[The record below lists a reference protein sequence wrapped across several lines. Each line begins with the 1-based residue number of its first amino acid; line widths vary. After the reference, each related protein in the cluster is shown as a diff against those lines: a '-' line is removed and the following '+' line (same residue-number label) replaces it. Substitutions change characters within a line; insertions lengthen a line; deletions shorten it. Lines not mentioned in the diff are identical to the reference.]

1 MVDND
6 FIGLKVM
13 ITPLHVKFLM
23 ERMRRKVSETDKS
36 TLFRLPR
43 RTRIGI
49 ISWRQENMFENM
61 SYPLILPCLQ
71 NDKSND
77 CITYDSSNDTS
88 KGHGN
93 EEMPQKV
100 TYKSSSSA
108 SVEENIEES

>member
-36 TLFRLPR
+36 TLFQLPR

-61 SYPLILPCLQ
+61 SYSLILPCLQ
-71 NDKSND
+71 NDKAM
-77 CITYDSSNDTS
+77 T
-88 KGHGN
+88 
-93 EEMPQKV
+93 
-100 TYKSSSSA
+100 A
-108 SVEENIEES
+108 SPMTQVMTLVRVMGMKKCPRK